1 MAWGY
6 GWRPYVPVAVRRRNA
21 ISAMEKLR
29 KKGATVSPV
38 RIEGRKIVNTFWG
51 KAWCVHL
58 EKFSD
63 FSNRLPRG
71 RTYVRNGAVCH
82 LDIKKG
88 EVQAKVMGSH
98 LYDVK
103 VKIKALPGE
112 RWKGVKERCG
122 GQVAS
127 LLDLLRGRLSERV
140 MGVVTDRERGIFPSP
155 KEISL
160 DCSCPDWAEM
170 CKHVAGVL
178 YGVGA
183 RLDEKP
189 ELLFL
194 LRGVNHEE
202 LVGSAQAYGVIAK
215 GEKGGK
221 HKKLSDGDLGDVFGI
236 ELAAPSAAAK
246 AAPRKIKTAKIGDG
260 PKHSHRDADQGKLS
274 RSVRSPRRR
283 KA

>member
-1 MAWGY
+1 
-6 GWRPYVPVAVRRRNA
+6 
-21 ISAMEKLR
+21 MEKLR

-38 RIEGRKIVNTFWG
+38 RIEGRKIASTFWG

-88 EVQAKVMGSH
+88 EVQAKVMGSR
-98 LYDVK
+98 LYEVE

-112 RWKGVKERCG
+112 SWKGVKERCG

-127 LLDLLRGRLSERV
+127 LLDLLQGRLSERV

-194 LRGVNHEE
+194 LRGVDHEE
-202 LVGSAQAYGVIAK
+202 LVGSARAAGVVAR
-215 GEKGGK
+215 GAKGGK
-221 HKKLSDGDLGDVFGI
+221 HKKLAHGDLGDVFGI
-236 ELAAPSAAAK
+236 EL
-246 AAPRKIKTAKIGDG
+246 
-260 PKHSHRDADQGKLS
+260 QGKPAS
-274 RSVRSPRRR
+274 SPLRRRRR
-283 KA
+283 KSS